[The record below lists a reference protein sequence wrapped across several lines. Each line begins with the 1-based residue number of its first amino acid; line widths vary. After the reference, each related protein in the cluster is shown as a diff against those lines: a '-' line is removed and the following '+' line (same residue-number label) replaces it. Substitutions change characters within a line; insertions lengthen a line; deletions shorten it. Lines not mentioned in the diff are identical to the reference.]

1 MKKKISDRDYRYK
14 RDMAVRPVE
23 WIRDYVMLD
32 AKALLKSGKYTV
44 QQVSDML
51 NFPNQSF
58 FGTYFKKESGISPK
72 AYMSGK

>member
-1 MKKKISDRDYRYK
+1 MVYVAMKKKISDRDYRYK

-32 AKALLKSGKYTV
+32 VKALMKSGKYTV
-44 QQVSDML
+44 RQVSDML

-58 FGTYFKKESGISPK
+58 
-72 AYMSGK
+72 SGK

>member
-44 QQVSDML
+44 RQMIDYLPSSSSTFVFVLRIFRTM
-51 NFPNQSF
+51 
-58 FGTYFKKESGISPK
+58 
-72 AYMSGK
+72 